1 MNIKNALLICAH
13 NFVLIWK
20 QLVYALLISLI
31 VGLCL
36 WGTLTPIIELL
47 SNEGWF
53 ESLLRYLESIYKA
66 PAEMAVGFEMLF
78 SELWGIFTRN
88 ASFLWG
94 NYIVSFLLLLIIP
107 NIAFYMSYFT
117 TGDLVNAKLC
127 SAVNYGYIHRF
138 LMSLKRSVPYALF
151 ETIIKLPFVGLQIS
165 AFLLYGILSTT
176 WIKATL
182 LLPVLILVL
191 LLISAVR
198 RTLMIWFMPECAT
211 SGDRVY
217 RCLGRSFKLVF
228 KNFTRL
234 MLSNFLLLLVEFAGV
249 MILTVFTIG
258 AGLIVLIP
266 AIPVINAAF
275 SLVSYYQ
282 ISSMRY
288 YIDSNTIVNPV
299 QD

>member
-1 MNIKNALLICAH
+1 MNIKNALLVCAR

-20 QLVYALLISLI
+20 QMLYTLLITLI

-47 SNEGWF
+47 SGEGWF
-53 ESLLRYLESIYKA
+53 ESLFRYFESIYKT
-66 PAEMAVGFEMLF
+66 PSEVAVGFEMLF
-78 SELWGIFTRN
+78 SELWGIFARN
-88 ASFLWG
+88 AGSLWG
-94 NYIVSFLLLLIIP
+94 NYIVSFLLLLIVP

-138 LMSLKRSVPYALF
+138 LMSLKRSIPYALI
-151 ETIIKLPFVGLQIS
+151 ETAIKLPFIGLQIGV
-165 AFLLYGILSTT
+165 FLLYGLMSTS

-182 LLPVLILVL
+182 LLPVLILVM
-191 LLISAVR
+191 LLISSVR
-198 RTLMIWFMPECAT
+198 RTLMNWFMPECAT

-228 KNFTRL
+228 KNFTRI
-234 MLSNFLLLLVEFAGV
+234 MISNFMLLLVEFAGV

-258 AGLIVLIP
+258 AGLILLIP